1 MVETRKSSRADTV
14 QQITTPGGLKVWLV
28 ENYAVPLI
36 ALDFVLAGGAA
47 QDPVGKAG
55 AATMLAGLL
64 DEGAGPYDAEAFHK
78 ELDTYAIEMS
88 FGADHDHFSGRMR
101 TLNKHLR
108 PAFDLLRLALNEA
121 GLEYE
126 TIERV
131 RGQLLAGIRRDAHDP
146 HELASA
152 AWREL
157 AFPNHPYSHATHG
170 TLGSVAAVTRADL
183 LSLRTNCFTQDGLHI
198 AVVGAID
205 AKTLSAELDQVF
217 ATLPQTGARITVPAI
232 DIQNL
237 GVRKIIPLDIPQA
250 TIQFGLPGIARHDP
264 DHVAGFIVNHI
275 FGGGSFS
282 ARLFK
287 EVREKRGLAYSVH
300 SGLATYE
307 HTSLLMGSTST
318 KNERAL
324 ESLSVIE
331 DEIAKMA
338 SDGPTEE
345 ELVQA
350 KKYLT
355 GSYALRFDTSTK
367 IASQLVHLSTE
378 GFTPAYLDERNLMIE
393 AVTLADARRV
403 ARRLFADKKL
413 LVTIAGKPDNVEAQ
427 E

>member
-1 MVETRKSSRADTV
+1 MAESLKSSRADTV
-14 QQITTPGGLKVWLV
+14 QHITTPGGLKVWLV

-36 ALDFVLAGGAA
+36 ALNFALVGGAA
-47 QDPVGKAG
+47 QDPAGKAG
-55 AATMLAGLL
+55 AATMLSGLL

-101 TLNKHLR
+101 SLRKHIR

-121 GLEYE
+121 RLDAD

-131 RGQLLAGIRRDAHDP
+131 RSQLLAGIKRDAHDP

-157 AFPNHPYSHATHG
+157 AFPGHPYSQATHG
-170 TLGSVAAVTRADL
+170 TLDSVAAVTRDDL
-183 LSLRTNCFTQDGLHI
+183 LALHRQCFTRDGLHI

-205 AKTLSAELDQVF
+205 AQTLSAELDQVF
-217 ATLPQTGARITVPAI
+217 GSLPERGQRLSIPAI
-232 DIQNL
+232 ELHNL
-237 GVRKIIPLDIPQA
+237 GTRKIIDLDIPQA

-264 DHVAGFIVNHI
+264 DHVAGFVVNHI

-307 HTSLLMGSTST
+307 HTALLMGSTST

-338 SDGPTEE
+338 AEGPTED
-345 ELVQA
+345 ELIQA

-355 GSYALRFDTSTK
+355 GSYALRFDTSSK

-378 GFTPAYLDERNLMIE
+378 GFTPAYLDERNALIE
-393 AVTLADARRV
+393 AVTLDDARRV

-413 LVTIAGKPDNVEAQ
+413 LVTIAGKPENVAEQ
-427 E
+427 G